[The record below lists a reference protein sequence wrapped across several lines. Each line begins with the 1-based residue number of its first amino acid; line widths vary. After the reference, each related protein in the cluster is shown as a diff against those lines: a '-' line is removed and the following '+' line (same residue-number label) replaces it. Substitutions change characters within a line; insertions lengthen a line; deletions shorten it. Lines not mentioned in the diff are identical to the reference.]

1 MPTFQMWPRKHE
13 CCINQTDKGKAW
25 YLFSGGEDWP
35 SRRAAA
41 VGGGGILS
49 RKYILQLQ
57 HSFSKSACFELMRSS
72 ARTYWHTEERQS
84 PGVTGKPS
92 KTLKVRWPV
101 RKLEAR
107 L

>member
-1 MPTFQMWPRKHE
+1 MVLVLGWRGLAKWA
-13 CCINQTDKGKAW
+13 GGG
-25 YLFSGGEDWP
+25 SGGQ
-35 SRRAAA
+35 
-41 VGGGGILS
+41 GGGRILS

-57 HSFSKSACFELMRSS
+57 HSFSKSACFELVCSS